1 MTTKAENELLT
12 QTNAGTPMGEL
23 MRQYWLPIA
32 KSSEFEPDGDPVRLM
47 LLGEKLIGF
56 RDSTGCIGV
65 MDHRCP
71 HRCASFFFGRNE
83 ENGIRCTYHGWKFD
97 VEGNCTDMANVPAHQ
112 DFKDKVKA
120 KAYKAEERN
129 GLVYVYMG
137 KKKKPPPLPDLE
149 AALLPEEEIDLL
161 FVQRQCNWLQSLEG
175 EIDTSHLGF
184 LHFGA
189 ARTQDFERGDHSRL
203 VVGNRTPEYHVKD
216 TKFGVSY
223 GGYREAERNQT
234 YWRVAHF
241 LFPFWSMP
249 PVGPIESNFLTR
261 AWVPLDDENH
271 MVIGFFKK
279 PAPDAGRVA
288 PDQWFA
294 GASHNYRYLP
304 RTTEWMGRFRRVDNM
319 TNDYN
324 INRDLQRAGVSYTGI
339 DGIQLQ
345 DQAVQESMG
354 AITDHTFERLAPSDR
369 MITQVRRRLIGAAR
383 AFKKTGKAP
392 PAAGNH
398 KDYTGVRGGHFR
410 TPKKTNWVKA
420 YKAEIAKS
428 PDVLAEQAEAAE

>member
-1 MTTKAENELLT
+1 
-12 QTNAGTPMGEL
+12 MGEL

-137 KKKKPPPLPDLE
+137 KKKKPPPLPPIE
-149 AALLPEEEIDLL
+149 ATLLPEEETEYH
-161 FVQRQCNWLQSLEG
+161 FVLRECNWLQAAEG
-175 EIDTSHLGF
+175 ELDSSHVGF

-189 ARTQDFERGDHSRL
+189 AQKNDFPSGDMSKHMVS
-203 VVGNRTPEYHVKD
+203 NRAPEYYAKD
-216 TKFGVSY
+216 TDFGVSY
-223 GGYREAERNQT
+223 GSHRPGDEGQT
-234 YWRVAHF
+234 YWRIAHF
-241 LFPFWSMP
+241 LFPCWLMP
-249 PVGPIESNFLTR
+249 PIEHMDRNLR
-261 AWVPLDDENH
+261 ARAYVPLDDNH
-271 MVIGFFKK
+271 CMVVMVFKK
-279 PAPDAGRVA
+279 PARPGPGKPAR
-288 PDQWFA
+288 WFA
-294 GASHNYRYLP
+294 GASHNYRHLP
-304 RTTEWMGRFRRVDNM
+304 RTSDWFGRYRRVDNM

-345 DQAVQESMG
+345 DQALQESMEP
-354 AITDHTFERLAPSDR
+354 IVDRTFERLAPSDL
-369 MITQVRRRLIGAAR
+369 MITQVRRRLIRASR
-383 AFKKTGKAP
+383 AFEKSSTLPKNAKNQKLFA
-392 PAAGNH
+392 
-398 KDYTGVRGGHFR
+398 DVRGGHFQ
-410 TPKKTNWVKA
+410 TKNGIKWEKA
-420 YKAEIAKS
+420 YKEALGAAQKITAETLV
-428 PDVLAEQAEAAE
+428 PE